1 VLPHDDYVSVTRAEN
16 IGRTVEARRPRG
28 KRPVGRIQREAPEAV
43 GIDEMSEQGYGSV
56 LVVDDEPQVA
66 WVLRFSLEHEGYRT
80 YTASNGVEALEELQK
95 HHPMLMVLDLMMP
108 EMDGWGV
115 LQELIK
121 LPVEQR
127 PRVVIVS
134 ALTGPD
140 DKAKATAL
148 GADAFVPKP
157 FDVEELIGVL
167 GGLAEAS

>member
-1 VLPHDDYVSVTRAEN
+1 M
-16 IGRTVEARRPRG
+16 VEAKRPRG
-28 KRPVGRIQREAPEAV
+28 KRPVGRMQVRSSEAV
-43 GIDEMSEQGYGSV
+43 GIGEMNA
-56 LVVDDEPQVA
+56 PQVA

-80 YTASNGVEALEELQK
+80 YTASNGLEAMEELRK

-108 EMDGWGV
+108 EMDGWAV
-115 LQELIK
+115 LRELTK
-121 LPVEQR
+121 LPEEQR
-127 PRVVIVS
+127 PRIVIVS

-167 GGLAEAS
+167 GGLARAS

>member
-1 VLPHDDYVSVTRAEN
+1 M
-16 IGRTVEARRPRG
+16 
-28 KRPVGRIQREAPEAV
+28 
-43 GIDEMSEQGYGSV
+43 DEMDVNAHAGGSV

-66 WVLRFSLEHEGYRT
+66 WVLRLTLEHEGYRT
-80 YTASNGVEALEELQK
+80 HTASNGIEALEELHK
-95 HHPMLMVLDLMMP
+95 HHPSLMVLDLMMP
-108 EMDGWGV
+108 EMDGWSV
-115 LQELIK
+115 LKEMTK
-121 LPVEQR
+121 LPDR

-167 GGLAEAS
+167 GDLDKAS

>member
-1 VLPHDDYVSVTRAEN
+1 M
-16 IGRTVEARRPRG
+16 VEAKRPRG
-28 KRPVGRIQREAPEAV
+28 KRPVGRMQVRSSEAV
-43 GIDEMSEQGYGSV
+43 GIREMDVQKHQIEGSHDSV
-56 LVVDDEPQVA
+56 LVVDDEPQVT

-80 YTASNGVEALEELQK
+80 YTASNGLEAMEELRK

-108 EMDGWGV
+108 EMDGWAV
-115 LQELIK
+115 LRELTK
-121 LPVEQR
+121 LPEEQR
-127 PRVVIVS
+127 PRIVIVS

-167 GGLAEAS
+167 GGLAKAS

>member
-1 VLPHDDYVSVTRAEN
+1 VASPKPPDGCMQAW
-16 IGRTVEARRPRG
+16 
-28 KRPVGRIQREAPEAV
+28 APETV
-43 GIDEMSEQGYGSV
+43 GMGEMNVEGHGSV

-80 YTASNGVEALEELQK
+80 YTASNGVEALEELEK
-95 HHPMLMVLDLMMP
+95 HHPRLMVLDLMMP
-108 EMDGWGV
+108 EMDGWAV
-115 LQELIK
+115 LQALTK
-121 LPVEQR
+121 LPDEDR
-127 PRVVIVS
+127 PRIVIVS

-167 GGLAEAS
+167 GGLAKAS

>member
-1 VLPHDDYVSVTRAEN
+1 MNT
-16 IGRTVEARRPRG
+16 
-28 KRPVGRIQREAPEAV
+28 
-43 GIDEMSEQGYGSV
+43 SEHGCGSV

-66 WVLRFSLEHEGYRT
+66 WVLRFTLEHEGYRT
-80 YTASNGVEALEELQK
+80 FTASNGVEALEELEK

-108 EMDGWGV
+108 ELDGWGV
-115 LQELIK
+115 LQAMTK
-121 LPVEQR
+121 LPDGER

-140 DKAKATAL
+140 DKEKATAL

-167 GGLAEAS
+167 GGLAKAS

>member
-1 VLPHDDYVSVTRAEN
+1 MR
-16 IGRTVEARRPRG
+16 
-28 KRPVGRIQREAPEAV
+28 
-43 GIDEMSEQGYGSV
+43 SV

-80 YTASNGVEALEELQK
+80 FTASNGVEALEELEK
-95 HHPMLMVLDLMMP
+95 HHPKLMVLDLHDAG
-108 EMDGWGV
+108 DGRLGV
-115 LQELIK
+115 LQEMIK
-121 LPVEQR
+121 LPVEER

-167 GGLAEAS
+167 GGLAEGLLAHSTTLP

>member
-1 VLPHDDYVSVTRAEN
+1 MDDNTYA
-16 IGRTVEARRPRG
+16 G
-28 KRPVGRIQREAPEAV
+28 
-43 GIDEMSEQGYGSV
+43 GSV

-66 WVLRFSLEHEGYRT
+66 WVLRLTLEHEGYRT
-80 YTASNGVEALEELQK
+80 HTASNGIEALEELHK
-95 HHPMLMVLDLMMP
+95 HHPSLMVLDLMMP
-108 EMDGWGV
+108 EMDGWSV
-115 LQELIK
+115 LKEMTK
-121 LPVEQR
+121 MPDR

-167 GGLAEAS
+167 GDLGKAS

>member
-1 VLPHDDYVSVTRAEN
+1 METN
-16 IGRTVEARRPRG
+16 
-28 KRPVGRIQREAPEAV
+28 
-43 GIDEMSEQGYGSV
+43 GYGSV

-66 WVLRFSLEHEGYRT
+66 WVLRFTLEHEGYRT
-80 YTASNGVEALEELQK
+80 FTASNGVEALEELEK

-108 EMDGWGV
+108 EMDGWAV
-115 LQELIK
+115 LKEMTK
-121 LPVEQR
+121 LPDELR

-140 DKAKATAL
+140 DKEKATAL

-167 GGLAEAS
+167 GGLARAS

>member
-1 VLPHDDYVSVTRAEN
+1 MDDNAHA
-16 IGRTVEARRPRG
+16 G
-28 KRPVGRIQREAPEAV
+28 
-43 GIDEMSEQGYGSV
+43 GSV

-66 WVLRFSLEHEGYRT
+66 WVLRLSLEHEGYRT
-80 YTASNGVEALEELQK
+80 HTASNGVEALEELHK
-95 HHPMLMVLDLMMP
+95 HHPTLMVLDLMMP
-108 EMDGWGV
+108 EMDGWSV
-115 LQELIK
+115 LKEMTK
-121 LPVEQR
+121 MPQR

-167 GGLAEAS
+167 GDLGKAS

>member
-1 VLPHDDYVSVTRAEN
+1 M
-16 IGRTVEARRPRG
+16 
-28 KRPVGRIQREAPEAV
+28 
-43 GIDEMSEQGYGSV
+43 DEMHEQGGSV

-80 YTASNGVEALEELQK
+80 YTASNGLEALEELER
-95 HHPMLMVLDLMMP
+95 HHPKVMVLDLMMP
-108 EMDGWGV
+108 EMDGWAV
-115 LQELIK
+115 LKEMNK
-121 LPVEQR
+121 LPVGER

-140 DKAKATAL
+140 DKTKATAL

-167 GGLAEAS
+167 DGLAKAS

>member
-1 VLPHDDYVSVTRAEN
+1 MNAHTDVSV
-16 IGRTVEARRPRG
+16 
-28 KRPVGRIQREAPEAV
+28 
-43 GIDEMSEQGYGSV
+43 SV

-66 WVLRFSLEHEGYRT
+66 WVLRFTLEHEGYRT
-80 YTASNGVEALEELQK
+80 FTASNGVEALEELAK

-108 EMDGWGV
+108 EMDGWAV
-115 LQELIK
+115 LKEMMK
-121 LPVEQR
+121 LPLAER

-140 DKAKATAL
+140 DKEKATAL

-167 GGLAEAS
+167 GGLSKAS